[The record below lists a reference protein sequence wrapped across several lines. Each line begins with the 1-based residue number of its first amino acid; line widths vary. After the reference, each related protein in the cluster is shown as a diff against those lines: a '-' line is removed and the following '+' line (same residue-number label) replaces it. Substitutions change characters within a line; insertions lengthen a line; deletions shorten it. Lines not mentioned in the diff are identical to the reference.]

1 MKKLNKAGRIVLL
14 LIVAAGLLIAA
25 LVLVKDKK
33 QELRS
38 APKFGLRPRPV
49 TVTQAKT
56 GTLRQK
62 HHYLAVVEPGQTAGI
77 SARVTATVGQVLVD
91 EGDRVEK
98 GGILIKLDGQ
108 EIRHR
113 LESVEAQIAQAR
125 ADLAANNETIGA
137 LKSSIKFF
145 KSEAKRYRRLA
156 EKDAVPKSRAEQ
168 AEEKRA
174 EVQGKL
180 DSARKKSLSIRH
192 QITSLKQQKKELI
205 SRLGYY
211 TIKSPFAGLVSEVNV
226 DPGDLASP
234 GKIIV
239 EVEDR
244 DRLKLS
250 FDVPQEDLPAVRKGL
265 PVSFNLEQDRRRAEI
280 SLMYP
285 SLNQARMMKAEVFL
299 SGQDKKGLISGAYM
313 PVSVLLSK
321 LEGVTMVPRSSL
333 IEAPD
338 KDQYVF
344 AVEEGRLEPRLVQ
357 VLGFDQDQAAIK
369 GLKPGSEVVQNTYLG
384 WARLSSGEKVKAI
397 R

>member
-1 MKKLNKAGRIVLL
+1 MNKLNKAGRIVLL

-49 TVTQAKT
+49 TVIQAKT

-62 HHYLAVVEPGQTAGI
+62 YHYLAVVEPGQTAGI
-77 SARVTATVGQVLVD
+77 SARVTATVDQVLVD

-98 GGILIKLDGQ
+98 GAILIKLDGQ

-113 LESVEAQIAQAR
+113 LEAVEAQIAQAR
-125 ADLAANNETIGA
+125 ADLAGNNETIKA

-145 KSEAKRYRRLA
+145 KSEAKRFRRLA
-156 EKDAVPKSRAEQ
+156 EKDAVTESRAEQ

-192 QITSLKQQKKELI
+192 RITSLQQQKKELT

-211 TIKSPFAGLVSEVNV
+211 TIKSPFAGLVSEQNV
-226 DPGDLASP
+226 DPGDLVSP

-265 PVSFNLEQDRRRAEI
+265 SVSFNLEQDRRRAEI

-299 SGQDKKGLISGAYM
+299 SGQDKNGLIPGAYM

-321 LEGVTMVPRSSL
+321 QEGVTMVPRSSL
-333 IEAPD
+333 IESPD